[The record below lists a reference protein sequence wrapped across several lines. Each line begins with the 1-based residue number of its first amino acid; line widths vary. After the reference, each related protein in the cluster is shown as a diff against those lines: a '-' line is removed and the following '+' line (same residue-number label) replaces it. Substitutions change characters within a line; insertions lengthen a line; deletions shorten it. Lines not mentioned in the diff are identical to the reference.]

1 MQNAM
6 NQILRDLIL
15 KKIISFVDDIPIKS
29 YKEEVKD
36 LTLDSDRCRRF
47 VKDHIEDVKKILMKL
62 EEVDLTLSIDKSK
75 FRIDEI
81 VVVRYLC
88 GRYGI
93 IPNLEKVAA
102 IARIKAYSSI
112 TEVGFLELIS
122 SITFGF
128 FTLLIGLSDY
138 TIS

>member
-1 MQNAM
+1 M

-15 KKIISFVDDIPIKS
+15 KKTISFVDDIPIKS

-36 LTLDSDRCRRF
+36 LMLDSDRCRRF

-102 IARIKAYSSI
+102 IARIKACSSI